1 MLLWSFRTTILFFTG
16 WYRSSL
22 ILVHYINFYMNY
34 FTRDIASFKKKNQ
47 CTNTKKKN
55 KNMFL
60 KIVNDLLVIGFIK
73 LHYIWPT
80 SISLLDEFD
89 CEILSQD

>member
-1 MLLWSFRTTILFFTG
+1 
-16 WYRSSL
+16 
-22 ILVHYINFYMNY
+22 
-34 FTRDIASFKKKNQ
+34 
-47 CTNTKKKN
+47 
-55 KNMFL
+55 MFL